1 MSTFEG
7 QRFVVDTNV
16 LVSHLLLPESVPGQA
31 LRLALSLGD
40 MLVSDA
46 TLTELATFI
55 NRPKFDKYISKPER
69 RKFFEVLAPLCINVE
84 IIQTI
89 QASRDPKDDKFLEVA
104 INGSADFI
112 LTGDTDL
119 LELHPFHEIPIYS
132 PSQFLEKKK
141 FSKLLPF

>member
-16 LVSHLLLPESVPGQA
+16 LVSHLLLLESVPGQA

-40 MLVSDA
+40 ILVSDA
-46 TLTELATFI
+46 TLTELATVI
-55 NRPKFDKYISKPER
+55 NRPKFDKFISIPDC
-69 RKFFEVLAPLCINVE
+69 RKFFEVLAPLCIKVE
-84 IIQTI
+84 IIQTM
-89 QASRDPKDDKFLEVA
+89 QASRDPKDDKYLEVA

-132 PSQFLEKKK
+132 PSQFLEKKDN
-141 FSKLLPF
+141 S

>member
-16 LVSHLLLPESVPGQA
+16 LVSHLLLPESVPGEA
-31 LRLALSLGD
+31 LRLALTLGD
-40 MLVSDA
+40 ILVSDS

-55 NRPKFDKYISKPER
+55 NRPKVDKYISKPAR

-112 LTGDTDL
+112 LSGNSDL
-119 LELHPFHEIPIYS
+119 LALHPFHEIPIYS
-132 PSQFLEKKK
+132 PSQFLEKKDN
-141 FSKLLPF
+141 S

>member
-16 LVSHLLLPESVPGQA
+16 LVSHLLLPESVPAQA

-40 MLVSDA
+40 ILVSDA
-46 TLTELATFI
+46 TLTELATVI
-55 NRPKFDKYISKPER
+55 NQRKIDKYITKPAR

-89 QASRDPKDDKFLEVA
+89 QASRNPKNNKFLEVA

-132 PSQFLEKKK
+132 PWQFLER
-141 FSKLLPF
+141 SELSSQI

>member
-40 MLVSDA
+40 MLVSDS
-46 TLTELATFI
+46 TLTELAEVI
-55 NRPKFDKYISKPER
+55 NRPKFNKYISKLDR
-69 RKFFEVLAPLCINVE
+69 RKFFEVLSPLSIRVE
-84 IIQTI
+84 IIQSI

-132 PSQFLEKKK
+132 PSQFVEKKEK
-141 FSKLLPF
+141 F

>member
-31 LRLALSLGD
+31 LMVALSLGD
-40 MLVSDA
+40 MLVSDS
-46 TLTELATFI
+46 TLTELATVI
-55 NRPKFDKYISKPER
+55 NRPKFDKYISKPDR

-132 PSQFLEKKK
+132 PTQFLEKKEN
-141 FSKLLPF
+141 S

>member
-40 MLVSDA
+40 ILVSDS
-46 TLTELATFI
+46 TLTELASVI
-55 NRPKFDKYISKPER
+55 NRPKFDKYISKSDR

-84 IIQTI
+84 IIQSI

-132 PSQFLEKKK
+132 PSQFLEQKDN
-141 FSKLLPF
+141 S

>member
-16 LVSHLLLPESVPGQA
+16 LVSHLLLPESVPAQA

-40 MLVSDA
+40 ILVSDA
-46 TLTELATFI
+46 TLTELATVI
-55 NRPKFDKYISKPER
+55 NKRKIDKYTTKPAR

-132 PSQFLEKKK
+132 PSQFLEQKDN
-141 FSKLLPF
+141 S

>member
-31 LRLALSLGD
+31 LRLAFSLGD
-40 MLVSDA
+40 ILVSDA
-46 TLTELATFI
+46 TLTELATVI
-55 NRPKFDKYISKPER
+55 NRPKFDKYISKPDR
-69 RKFFEVLAPLCINVE
+69 RKFFEVLAPLCIKVE

-89 QASRDPKDDKFLEVA
+89 QASRDRKDDKFLEVA

-132 PSQFLEKKK
+132 PSQFLEKKEN
-141 FSKLLPF
+141 S

>member
-16 LVSHLLLPESVPGQA
+16 LVSHLLLPESGPGEA
-31 LRLALSLGD
+31 LRLALTLGD
-40 MLVSDA
+40 ILVSDS

-55 NRPKFDKYISKPER
+55 NRPKVDKYITKPAR

-112 LTGDTDL
+112 LSGNSDL
-119 LELHPFHEIPIYS
+119 LALHPFHEIPIYS
-132 PSQFLEKKK
+132 PSQFLEKKDN
-141 FSKLLPF
+141 S

>member
-1 MSTFEG
+1 MSTFDG

-46 TLTELATFI
+46 TLKELATVF
-55 NRPKFDKYISKPER
+55 NRPKFDKYISKPDR

-132 PSQFLEKKK
+132 PSQFLEQKDN
-141 FSKLLPF
+141 S

>member
-16 LVSHLLLPESVPGQA
+16 LVSHLLLPESVPGEA
-31 LRLALSLGD
+31 LRLALTLGD
-40 MLVSDA
+40 ILVSDS

-55 NRPKFDKYISKPER
+55 NRPKVDKYISKPAR
-69 RKFFEVLAPLCINVE
+69 RNFFEVLAPLCINVE

-112 LTGDTDL
+112 LSGNSDL
-119 LELHPFHEIPIYS
+119 LALHPFHEIPIYS
-132 PSQFLEKKK
+132 PSQFLEQKDN
-141 FSKLLPF
+141 S

>member
-40 MLVSDA
+40 MLVSDS
-46 TLTELATFI
+46 TLTELASVI
-55 NRPKFDKYISKPER
+55 NRPKFDKYISKSDR

-84 IIQTI
+84 IIQSI
-89 QASRDPKDDKFLEVA
+89 QASKDPKDDKFLEVA

-112 LTGDTDL
+112 LTGDPDL

-132 PSQFLEKKK
+132 PSQFLEQKDN
-141 FSKLLPF
+141 S

>member
-1 MSTFEG
+1 MPTFEG

-40 MLVSDA
+40 MLVSDS
-46 TLTELATFI
+46 TLTELASVI
-55 NRPKFDKYISKPER
+55 NRPKFDKYISKSDR

-84 IIQTI
+84 IIQSI

-119 LELHPFHEIPIYS
+119 LELHPFHEIPIYN
-132 PSQFLEKKK
+132 PSQFLEQKDN
-141 FSKLLPF
+141 S

>member
-1 MSTFEG
+1 MSTLEG

-31 LRLALSLGD
+31 LRVALSLGD
-40 MLVSDA
+40 MLVSDS
-46 TLTELATFI
+46 TLTELATVI
-55 NRPKFDKYISKPER
+55 NRPKFDKYISKPDR

-84 IIQTI
+84 IIQSI
-89 QASRDPKDDKFLEVA
+89 QASRDPKDDKFLEVG

-119 LELHPFHEIPIYS
+119 LELHPFHEIPIYN
-132 PSQFLEKKK
+132 PSQFLEQKDN
-141 FSKLLPF
+141 S

>member
-1 MSTFEG
+1 MPTFEG

-40 MLVSDA
+40 MLVSDS
-46 TLTELATFI
+46 TLTELASVI
-55 NRPKFDKYISKPER
+55 NRPKFDKYISKSDR

-84 IIQTI
+84 IIQSI
-89 QASRDPKDDKFLEVA
+89 QASRDPKDDKFLEVG

-132 PSQFLEKKK
+132 PSQFLEQKDN
-141 FSKLLPF
+141 S

>member
-31 LRLALSLGD
+31 LRVALSLGD
-40 MLVSDA
+40 MLVSDS
-46 TLTELATFI
+46 TLTELATVI
-55 NRPKFDKYISKPER
+55 NHPKFDKYISKPDR

-132 PSQFLEKKK
+132 PSQFLEQKDN
-141 FSKLLPF
+141 S

>member
-46 TLTELATFI
+46 TLTELATVI
-55 NRPKFDKYISKPER
+55 NRPMFDKYISKPAR
-69 RKFFEVLAPLCINVE
+69 RKFFEVLAPLCNKVE

-89 QASRDPKDDKFLEVA
+89 QASRDRKDDKFLEVA

-132 PSQFLEKKK
+132 PTQFLEKKEN
-141 FSKLLPF
+141 S

>member
-40 MLVSDA
+40 MLVSDS
-46 TLTELATFI
+46 TLTELASVI
-55 NRPKFDKYISKPER
+55 NRPKFDKYISKSDR

-84 IIQTI
+84 IIQSI

-132 PSQFLEKKK
+132 PSQFLEQKDN
-141 FSKLLPF
+141 S

>member
-16 LVSHLLLPESVPGQA
+16 LASHLLLPESVSGQA
-31 LRLALSLGD
+31 LWLALSAGD

-46 TLTELATFI
+46 TLTELATVI
-55 NRPKFDKYISKPER
+55 NRPKFDKYISKPAR

-132 PSQFLEKKK
+132 PWQFLER
-141 FSKLLPF
+141 SELSSQI

>member
-40 MLVSDA
+40 MLVSDSN
-46 TLTELATFI
+46 LTELASVI
-55 NRPKFDKYISKPER
+55 NRPKFDKYISKPDR

-84 IIQTI
+84 IIQSI
-89 QASRDPKDDKFLEVA
+89 QASSDPKDDKFLEVG

-119 LELHPFHEIPIYS
+119 LELHPFHEIPIYN
-132 PSQFLEKKK
+132 PSQFLEQKDN
-141 FSKLLPF
+141 S

>member
-40 MLVSDA
+40 MLVSDS
-46 TLTELATFI
+46 TLTELASVI
-55 NRPKFDKYISKPER
+55 NRPKFDKYISKSDR

-84 IIQTI
+84 IIQSI
-89 QASRDPKDDKFLEVA
+89 QASKDPKDDKFLEVA

-132 PSQFLEKKK
+132 PSQFLEQKDN
-141 FSKLLPF
+141 S

>member
-1 MSTFEG
+1 MSTFDG
-7 QRFVVDTNV
+7 QRFVFDTNV
-16 LVSHLLLPESVPGQA
+16 LVSYLLLPESVPGQA

-40 MLVSDA
+40 MLVSDS
-46 TLTELATFI
+46 TLTELATVI
-55 NRPKFDKYISKPER
+55 NLPKFDKYITKPDR

-89 QASRDPKDDKFLEVA
+89 QASRDSKDDKFLEVA

-119 LELHPFHEIPIYS
+119 PALDPFHEIPIYS
-132 PSQFLEKKK
+132 PWQFLERKET
-141 FSKLLPF
+141 F

>member
-7 QRFVVDTNV
+7 QKFVVDTNV
-16 LVSHLLLPESVPGQA
+16 LVSHLLIPESVPGQA

-40 MLVSDA
+40 ILVSDS
-46 TLTELATFI
+46 TLTELASVI
-55 NRPKFDKYISKPER
+55 NRPKFDKYISKPDR

-84 IIQTI
+84 IIQSI
-89 QASRDPKDDKFLEVA
+89 QASKDPKDDKFLEVA

-132 PSQFLEKKK
+132 PSQFLEQKDN
-141 FSKLLPF
+141 S

>member
-1 MSTFEG
+1 MSTFDG
-7 QRFVVDTNV
+7 QRFVIDTNG
-16 LVSHLLLPESVPGQA
+16 LVSHLLLPESVPAQA

-40 MLVSDA
+40 MLASDA
-46 TLTELATFI
+46 TLTELATII
-55 NRPKFDKYISKPER
+55 NPPKFDKYISKPDR

-132 PSQFLEKKK
+132 PSQFLEQKDN
-141 FSKLLPF
+141 S

>member
-40 MLVSDA
+40 ILVSDA
-46 TLTELATFI
+46 TLTELATVI
-55 NRPKFDKYISKPER
+55 NRPMFDKYISKPAR
-69 RKFFEVLAPLCINVE
+69 RKFFEVLAPLCIKVE

-89 QASRDPKDDKFLEVA
+89 QASRDRKDDKFLEVA

-132 PSQFLEKKK
+132 PSQFLEQKDN
-141 FSKLLPF
+141 S